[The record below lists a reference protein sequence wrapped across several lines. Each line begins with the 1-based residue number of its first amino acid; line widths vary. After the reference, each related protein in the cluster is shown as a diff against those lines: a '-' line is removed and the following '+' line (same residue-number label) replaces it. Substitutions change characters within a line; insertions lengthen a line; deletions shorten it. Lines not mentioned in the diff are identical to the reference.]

1 MLEQSGTYPLC
12 CTCVTIDKLKIFCI
26 IHNHIPRKC
35 DFTPN
40 CGDDVVQVL
49 YNIMLLPTLLAVCLS
64 WIIASENELYLAS
77 HSVVLCINLLL
88 EFLLTCFVIQRCLQ

>member
-1 MLEQSGTYPLC
+1 MQEQSGTYR
-12 CTCVTIDKLKIFCI
+12 TCVTIDKLKIFCI

-49 YNIMLLPTLLAVCLS
+49 STLLPTLLAVCLS
-64 WIIASENELYLAS
+64 WIIAPENKLYLAS
-77 HSVVLCINLLL
+77 YSVSIVH
-88 EFLLTCFVIQRCLQ
+88 V